1 MKADISGAGPDVQ
14 RAIYMLLE
22 RQSKWNGA
30 QRVLGSYA
38 ADTAVLGSYA
48 ADTDTTYTR
57 ADRQLDVDVAD
68 LLARLTSELII
79 ANQAR
84 NNNKSRA
91 EIFAT
96 ELGYAKSL
104 VAEAYVVHGR
114 GIDDPVQELLSETVA
129 RIRRTL
135 TANPKR

>member
-14 RAIYMLLE
+14 RAIHMLLE

-30 QRVLGSYA
+30 Q
-38 ADTAVLGSYA
+38 TVLGSYA